1 MVAKIIPG
9 TAQVYFTKEHN
20 GDRVLD
26 LSDFPEI
33 EPTLANEDIVVIGN
47 WSDFTGNGNNSPGDV
62 MLQGLNNRI
71 KTEAENIIGNEQT
84 FNLTDRGIN
93 ADTHRTRKKLVYVE
107 I

>member
-1 MVAKIIPG
+1 MVARIIKG

-33 EPTLANEDIVVIGN
+33 DSTIANEDIPVIGN
-47 WSDFTGNGNNSPGDV
+47 WSDYSGQGIRNNQEV
-62 MLQGLNNRI
+62 MLQGLANRK

-84 FNLTDRGIN
+84 VNLTDRGIS
-93 ADTHRTRKKLVYVE
+93 ADIHRTRKKLVYVE
-107 I
+107 A